1 MSPAFKWV
9 GNSLKGGV
17 QNGEMTASSKD
28 EVISLLRRQ
37 GIVPT
42 AVNEK
47 KQATSKFFGP
57 SKKKITEK
65 DLVIFTRQFATLFKA
80 GIPIVQGLDI
90 LAKQLENRTFRKVV
104 AQLRS
109 DIETG
114 STLADAM
121 KRHPGVYN
129 DLYVNMVAAG
139 ESGGVLDD
147 VLTRLAAYIEK
158 AMKLKKKVKGAM
170 IYPGIVI
177 SVAVL
182 VVAIIMIFVIPVF
195 AKVFSDV
202 GVALPLPTRIV
213 VGMSNFVA
221 GLGGI
226 LIVVGVTIITIAVRQ
241 YRKTTVGRKMIDRL
255 LLTVY
260 IIGDL
265 LKKIAIA
272 RFSRTLGTLI
282 GSGVP
287 ILDALD
293 ICAKTAG
300 NKVVE
305 AAVLYVKREVTSGKT
320 IAEPLSQSPLFP
332 SMVVQMISVGE
343 STGSLDAM
351 LGKIA
356 DFYDD
361 EVDYAVTNL
370 TTALEPALMIFLGVV
385 IGFIVVSLYLPIFK
399 LGQVIGK

>member
-1 MSPAFKWV
+1 MSPAFKWI
-9 GNSLKGGV
+9 GKSLKGGV

-28 EVISLLRRQ
+28 EVISVLRRQ

-47 KQATSKFFGP
+47 KQATSRFFGE
-57 SKKKITEK
+57 SKKKVTEK

-90 LAKQLENRTFRKVV
+90 LAKQLENKTFRKVV
-104 AQLRS
+104 AQLRG

-121 KRHPGVYN
+121 KRHPSVFN

-139 ESGGVLDD
+139 ETGGVLDD

-182 VVAIIMIFVIPVF
+182 VVTIIMIFVIPVF

-226 LIVVGVTIITIAVRQ
+226 LIVVGCTITAIAVRQ
-241 YRKTTVGRKMIDRL
+241 FRKTTTGRRTIDRL

-305 AAVLYVKREVTSGKT
+305 AAILHVKKEVTSGKT
-320 IAEPLSQSPLFP
+320 IAEPLSQSYIFP
-332 SMVVQMISVGE
+332 SMVVQMVSVGE

-351 LGKIA
+351 LVKIA

>member
-1 MSPAFKWV
+1 MSPAFKWI
-9 GNSLKGGV
+9 GKSLKGGV

-28 EVISLLRRQ
+28 EVISVLRRQ

-47 KQATSKFFGP
+47 KQATSRFFGE
-57 SKKKITEK
+57 SKKKVTEK

-90 LAKQLENRTFRKVV
+90 LAKQLENKTFRKVV
-104 AQLRS
+104 AQLRG

-121 KRHPGVYN
+121 KRHPSVFN

-139 ESGGVLDD
+139 ETGGVLDD

-182 VVAIIMIFVIPVF
+182 VVTIIMIFVIPVF

-226 LIVVGVTIITIAVRQ
+226 LIVVGCTITAIAVRQ
-241 YRKTTVGRKMIDRL
+241 FRKTTTGRRTIDRL

-305 AAVLYVKREVTSGKT
+305 AAILHVKKEVTSGKT
-320 IAEPLSQSPLFP
+320 IAEPLSQSYIFP

-351 LGKIA
+351 LVKIA

>member
-1 MSPAFKWV
+1 
-9 GNSLKGGV
+9 
-17 QNGEMTASSKD
+17 
-28 EVISLLRRQ
+28 
-37 GIVPT
+37 
-42 AVNEK
+42 
-47 KQATSKFFGP
+47 
-57 SKKKITEK
+57 
-65 DLVIFTRQFATLFKA
+65 
-80 GIPIVQGLDI
+80 
-90 LAKQLENRTFRKVV
+90 
-104 AQLRS
+104 
-109 DIETG
+109 
-114 STLADAM
+114 
-121 KRHPGVYN
+121 
-129 DLYVNMVAAG
+129 
-139 ESGGVLDD
+139 LDD

-170 IYPGIVI
+170 IYPVIVI

-182 VVAIIMIFVIPVF
+182 VVTIIMIFVIPVF

-213 VGMSNFVA
+213 VGMSNFIA

-226 LIVVGVTIITIAVRQ
+226 LIVVGVTITSIAVRQ
-241 YRKTTVGRKMIDRL
+241 FRKTTTGRKLIDRL

-293 ICAKTAG
+293 ICARTAG

-305 AAVLYVKREVTSGKT
+305 AAVLHVKREVTSGKT
-320 IAEPLSQSPLFP
+320 IAEPLSQSYIFP

-351 LGKIA
+351 LVKIA

-399 LGQVIGK
+399 LGQVVGK